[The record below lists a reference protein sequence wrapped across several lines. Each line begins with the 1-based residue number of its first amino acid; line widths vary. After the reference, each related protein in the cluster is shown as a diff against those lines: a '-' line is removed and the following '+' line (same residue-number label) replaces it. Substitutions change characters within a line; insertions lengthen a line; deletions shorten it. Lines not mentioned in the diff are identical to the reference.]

1 MTKPVVFKGEKMF
14 VNFSTSAAGGLR
26 IEITDPDGKPIDGF
40 SSENAVELIG
50 NEIEKEV
57 KWKNSNSL
65 KSLSGKPVRLRFLL
79 SDAHVYSF
87 RFE

>member
-1 MTKPVVFKGEKMF
+1 MF
-14 VNFSTSAAGGLR
+14 VNFSTSAAGGLS
-26 IEITDPDGKPIDGF
+26 IEITEPDGKPIDGF

-57 KWKNSNSL
+57 KWKSSETL
-65 KSLSGKPVRLRFLL
+65 KRLSGKPVRIRFLL